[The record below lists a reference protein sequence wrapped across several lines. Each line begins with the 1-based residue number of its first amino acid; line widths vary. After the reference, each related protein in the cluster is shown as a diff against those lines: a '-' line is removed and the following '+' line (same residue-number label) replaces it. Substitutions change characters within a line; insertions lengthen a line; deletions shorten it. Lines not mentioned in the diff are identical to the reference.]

1 MGCNSCLCCE
11 YELSLPQ
18 AYLYSI
24 KRLWSINILKLD
36 TKINKQFTVMQL
48 PQIQCM
54 CAQYSI
60 IFPLLLCTEN
70 ILLDKKAFKSV
81 YKLIILPW
89 YRRCTWP
96 AAWQCSGQQAAG
108 TRHHRT
114 ASRYWYQSGGGAGR
128 GNTSNTFI
136 L

>member
-1 MGCNSCLCCE
+1 MITV
-11 YELSLPQ
+11 
-18 AYLYSI
+18 YSNDNAVATD
-24 KRLWSINILKLD
+24 RMCGVRS
-36 TKINKQFTVMQL
+36 
-48 PQIQCM
+48 

-108 TRHHRT
+108 TST
-114 ASRYWYQSGGGAGR
+114 TGQPVDTGASQGAALAEA
-128 GNTSNTFI
+128 TLATPSYCD

>member
-1 MGCNSCLCCE
+1 MITVYSNDNAVATDRMCGVRSC
-11 YELSLPQ
+11 
-18 AYLYSI
+18 A
-24 KRLWSINILKLD
+24 K
-36 TKINKQFTVMQL
+36 
-48 PQIQCM
+48 
-54 CAQYSI
+54 YSI